1 MQLNVLFFG
10 LLRDSLGKSETITMP
25 PQSTVADLV
34 NRYRARASYLGDFWN
49 SIAVSV
55 NGAYSAGAQP
65 LRDNDEVALLP
76 PVSGGLS

>member
-10 LLRDSLGKSETITMP
+10 LLRDVFGKSETITMP
-25 PQSTVADLV
+25 PRSTVDDLV
-34 NRYRARASYLGDFWN
+34 NRYRARASHLGDFWD

-55 NGAYSAGAQP
+55 NEAYSARAQP
-65 LRDNDEVALLP
+65 LCSGDEVALLP